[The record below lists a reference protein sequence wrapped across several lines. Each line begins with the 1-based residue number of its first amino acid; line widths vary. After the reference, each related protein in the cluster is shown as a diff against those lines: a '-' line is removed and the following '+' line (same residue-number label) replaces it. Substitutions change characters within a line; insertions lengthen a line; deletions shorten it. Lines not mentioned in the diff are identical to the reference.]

1 MAHNPLSVSSAE
13 YNSHHLH
20 LVIQFSAAIRKRK
33 KKNFIYLFIYLFIF
47 LNAQKKFGKI
57 KKTFNFGSF
66 RMYKE
71 FFVFN
76 TLGYAVKYMYNNKAF
91 AERKKIIIIEIFL
104 ENCNEYI
111 CIKKHFTLR
120 KRKMTSTHN
129 TCTMHQ
135 ISYFF
140 K

>member
-1 MAHNPLSVSSAE
+1 MAHNLLSVSSAE

-33 KKNFIYLFIYLFIF
+33 KKFFFF
-47 LNAQKKFGKI
+47 KCPKKFGKI
-57 KKTFNFGSF
+57 KKKRLTSALFACIKNFL
-66 RMYKE
+66 
-71 FFVFN
+71 FFVTHWDTWLN
-76 TLGYAVKYMYNNKAF
+76 TCIIIIKHLQRGKQ
-91 AERKKIIIIEIFL
+91 IIIIEIFL

-111 CIKKHFTLR
+111 CKKKHFTLR
-120 KRKMTSTHN
+120 KRKTTFTRN
-129 TCTMHQ
+129 TMHQ